1 MAGDRPSDVVP
12 VPSALFGPL
21 LERVTDV
28 TSLKCSLRAV
38 FVLHRKQASPE
49 RRGRTAT
56 VTAGELAGDP
66 ALGAGDE
73 GVVER
78 ALAEAAEAGV
88 LLRLGAGY
96 CLDTAAN
103 RRAVAAGMVAG
114 DGEGGPLRR
123 GSGQA
128 STGSGRTVAVEDVAG
143 RRPDVFR
150 LYEENVGVI
159 TPMAAERLK
168 DLEQEYPPEWIA
180 EAFGEAVASNA
191 RSLRYVEAVL
201 RRWRD
206 DGRGDGAAGGRAGA
220 VRASEIV
227 RRSGR

>member
-1 MAGDRPSDVVP
+1 MAAGRPADVVL
-12 VPSALFGPL
+12 VPAALFGPL
-21 LERVTDV
+21 LEGVADV
-28 TSLKCSLRAV
+28 TSLRCALRAV
-38 FVLHRKQASPE
+38 YVLHRKQTSPE
-49 RRGRTAT
+49 RRGQLAS
-56 VTAGELAGDP
+56 VTAAELAADPVLGLGGDGTSV
-66 ALGAGDE
+66 A
-73 GVVER
+73 ER

-88 LLRLGAGY
+88 LLRAGAGY

-103 RRAVAAGMVAG
+103 RRAVAAGALSSGVAPEV
-114 DGEGGPLRR
+114 DTSVE
-123 GSGQA
+123 
-128 STGSGRTVAVEDVAG
+128 AVVGA
-143 RRPDVFR
+143 RPDVFR

-168 DLEQEYPPEWIA
+168 DMESEFPPEWIA
-180 EAFGEAVASNA
+180 EAFAEAVMSNA

-227 RRSGR
+227 RRPVR

>member
-1 MAGDRPSDVVP
+1 MAAGRPADVVP
-12 VPSALFGPL
+12 VPAALFGPL
-21 LERVTDV
+21 LEGVADV
-28 TSLKCSLRAV
+28 TSLRCVLRAV
-38 FVLHRKQASPE
+38 YVLHRKQTSPE
-49 RRGRTAT
+49 RRGQLAS
-56 VTAGELAGDP
+56 VTAAELAADP
-66 ALGAGDE
+66 VLGLGNKAADE
-73 GVVER
+73 TSVAER

-88 LLRLGAGY
+88 LLRSGAGY

-103 RRAVAAGMVAG
+103 RRAVAAGALSSGVAPEVDTSVEAVAG
-114 DGEGGPLRR
+114 
-123 GSGQA
+123 A
-128 STGSGRTVAVEDVAG
+128 
-143 RRPDVFR
+143 RPDVFR

-168 DLEQEYPPEWIA
+168 DMETEFPPEWIA
-180 EAFGEAVASNA
+180 EAFGEAVVSNA

-227 RRSGR
+227 RRPVR

>member
-78 ALAEAAEAGV
+78 ALAAAAEAGV

-114 DGEGGPLRR
+114 EGEAEPGRP
-123 GSGQA
+123 
-128 STGSGRTVAVEDVAG
+128 STGSGRKVAGEAVAG
-143 RRPDVFR
+143 RRPEVFR

>member
-1 MAGDRPSDVVP
+1 MAAGRPADVVP
-12 VPSALFGPL
+12 VPAALFGPL
-21 LERVTDV
+21 LEGVADV
-28 TSLKCSLRAV
+28 TSLRCALRAV
-38 FVLHRKQASPE
+38 YVLHRKQTSPE
-49 RRGRTAT
+49 RRGRFVS
-56 VTAGELAGDP
+56 VTAAELAADPVLGLGDD
-66 ALGAGDE
+66 GA
-73 GVVER
+73 VAER

-88 LLRLGAGY
+88 LLRAGAGY

-103 RRAVAAGMVAG
+103 RRAVAAGALS
-114 DGEGGPLRR
+114 DGAAPEVDT
-123 GSGQA
+123 SVEA
-128 STGSGRTVAVEDVAG
+128 VTGA
-143 RRPDVFR
+143 RPDVFR

-168 DLEQEYPPEWIA
+168 DMETEFPPEWIA
-180 EAFGEAVASNA
+180 EAFGEAVVSNA

-227 RRSGR
+227 RRPVR